1 MFDIGAF
8 VVYGNTGI
16 CKIEDITTIDM
27 PGADNNRLY
36 YIMTSVRKNGN
47 RVFVPVDSM
56 KIILRAVM
64 DKNSAISFL
73 DTLVEIDEI
82 TADNDKVREELY
94 KEYYKSCDCKSWVSI
109 IKTISS
115 RNKERISQGK
125 KITAT
130 DERYYRMASEQLFGE
145 LAFAMELEPSE
156 VEKLVNDRMEI

>member
-73 DTLVEIDEI
+73 DTMVEIDGI
-82 TADNDKVREELY
+82 TADSDKVREELY
-94 KEYYKSCDCKSWVSI
+94 KEYFKRCDCESLVSI
-109 IKTISS
+109 MKTISL
-115 RNKERISQGK
+115 RNKERTAQGK

>member
-73 DTLVEIDEI
+73 DTMVEIDGI
-82 TADNDKVREELY
+82 TADSDKIREELY
-94 KEYYKSCDCKSWVSI
+94 KEYFKRCDCKSLVSI
-109 IKTISS
+109 MKTISL
-115 RNKERISQGK
+115 RNKERTAQGK